1 MIARH
6 CFSKEWIAE
15 QRKKFPRTDPYL
27 IERQLA
33 AFELLGLL
41 VQTGKEFI
49 FKGGTALLLLLPVAR
64 RLSIDIDIV
73 GNFSPEEHAS
83 LVKDSH
89 FTRMEVDEREKKAIP
104 KRHFK
109 FYYKSVVDG
118 REAYVL
124 LDVLYTDH
132 GFPKVVSMPITN
144 ALFETDKKVSVTTPT
159 VNGITGDKL
168 TAFAPHTIGVPYGA
182 DKSME
187 IIKQLFDIGE
197 LFDHCSDLSEVSAA
211 YAAIGKQEASFR
223 DKEFTVNETLDD
235 TIETAFL
242 VSQARLKGSVDNDE
256 LKEIQ
261 KGIGKLTNYFL
272 GIRYTLEEA
281 RLSASK
287 IALLATL
294 LRNDKTTASIDEL
307 RFNQRSVNEIRNVTL
322 QGKFQILNK
331 LKGLNPEAF
340 YYWWIVS
347 KSSLRPINR

>member
-6 CFSKEWIAE
+6 CFSKEWIAQ
-15 QRKKFPRTDPYL
+15 QRKKFPKADPYL

-41 VQTGKEFI
+41 AQTGKEFV

-73 GNFSPEEHAS
+73 GDFSSEELTGLVKESLFSRMEEH
-83 LVKDSH
+83 
-89 FTRMEVDEREKKAIP
+89 EREKKGIP

-109 FYYKSVVDG
+109 FYYTSVVDG

-124 LDVLYTDH
+124 LDVLYAHH
-132 GFPKVVSMPITN
+132 GFPKVVSVPIVN
-144 ALFETDKKVSVTTPT
+144 ALFETEKEVRVITPT

-168 TAFAPHTIGVPYGA
+168 TAFAPHTTGVPYGV

-197 LFDHCSDLSEVSAA
+197 LFGHCSSLSEVSAA
-211 YAAIGKQEASFR
+211 YSGIWKQEVSFR
-223 DKEFTVNETLDD
+223 NKKFTLLQTLDD
-235 TIETAFL
+235 TVEAAFL
-242 VSQARLKGSVDNDE
+242 VSQARLKGSVNNDE

-294 LRNDKTTASIDEL
+294 LKSDKTTANIDQL
-307 RFNQRSVNEIRNVTL
+307 RFSEQRIDQIRDVTF
-322 QGKFQILNK
+322 QARFQILNK

-340 YYWWIVS
+340 YYWWIVT
-347 KSSLRPINR
+347 KH